1 MKEKSLV
8 SNYIFNTIYTL
19 LNILFPLITTSYIS
33 RVLLADGVGKVSFA
47 ANIVSYFLVIAQLGV
62 PRYGPREIA
71 KKREFKEE
79 QNNIFWEIFLI
90 NFISTFFMVVLYYI
104 SIINISAFNE
114 NRLLMLIM
122 GLSLVFNFINVDWFY
137 TGMEEYKYI
146 TIRSIFIK
154 LVSLVCLFIFVK
166 SKEDFWVYGLI
177 QCCGIGGNYL
187 FNIFNL
193 RRFIKR
199 PTVKLNLRR
208 HMKSIIILLSMTIA
222 VELYAQLDTTMI
234 GLLCTDANVGYYTN
248 PMRMIKIIIGVV
260 TSLSTVLLPR
270 LSWYYE
276 RGDID
281 KVNSIVNIAL
291 KLVIYIAFPACL
303 GVILIAKP
311 MILVLFGGSFNP
323 SILTIRILAFLIP
336 VIAIG
341 NLFGTQILMIVN
353 KEKKLLYSVTIG
365 AGINIILNIFLIPNF
380 QQNGAALASVI
391 AETIVMITQYIFAKK
406 YVKLNINIK
415 FLIKTIIALLGMM
428 FILDIRYIY
437 SSSVIELL
445 IKIGLGGIIYIV
457 ISFIIQNEMFMFIKD
472 ILLKK
477 LKK

>member
-1 MKEKSLV
+1 MKEKSLL

-19 LNILFPLITTSYIS
+19 LNILFPLITTSYVS

-71 KKREFKEE
+71 KKRGSKEE
-79 QNNIFWEIFLI
+79 QNNIFWEIFSI
-90 NFISTFFMVVLYYI
+90 NFISTFFMVILYYI
-104 SIINISAFNE
+104 AILNLSSFNE
-114 NRLLMLIM
+114 NRFLMLIM

-166 SKEDFWVYGLI
+166 SREDFWIYGLI

-199 PTVKLNLRR
+199 PAVKLNLCK
-208 HMKSIIILLSMTIA
+208 HMKSIMILLSMTIA

-234 GLLCTDANVGYYTN
+234 GFLCTDSNVGYYTN

-260 TSLSTVLLPR
+260 TSLSTVLFPR

-276 RGDID
+276 KGDVD

-303 GVILIAKP
+303 GVLLIAKP
-311 MILVLFGGSFNP
+311 MILVLFGNSFSP

-336 VIAIG
+336 VVAIG

-353 KEKKLLYSVTIG
+353 QEKKLLYSVSIG
-365 AGINIILNIFLIPNF
+365 ACINIMLNTFLIPKF

-391 AETIVMITQYIFAKK
+391 AEASVMIVQYVFAKK
-406 YVKLNINIK
+406 YIKLDISIN

-428 FILDIRYIY
+428 FIWGIRYVY
-437 SSSVIELL
+437 SSNIIEL
-445 IKIGLGGIIYIV
+445 IMQIGLGAIIYIV
-457 ISFIIQNEMFMFIKD
+457 ISFIIQNEMFIFIKD
-472 ILLKK
+472 TLLKK
-477 LKK
+477 LKH